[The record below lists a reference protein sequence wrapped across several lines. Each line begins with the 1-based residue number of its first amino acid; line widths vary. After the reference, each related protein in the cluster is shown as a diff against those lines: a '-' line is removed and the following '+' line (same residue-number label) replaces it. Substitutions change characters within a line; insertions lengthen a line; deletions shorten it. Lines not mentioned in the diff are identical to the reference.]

1 MQTEMETA
9 YMPIPLT
16 DADGLDE
23 ASFIEKFGTR
33 DSTQYLQRLREI
45 NEAVQALQLYNPA
58 LHTESLA
65 TE

>member
-1 MQTEMETA
+1 
-9 YMPIPLT
+9 LT

-33 DSTQYLQRLREI
+33 DSPQYLQRLQEI
-45 NEAVQALQLYNPA
+45 NEAVQALQLYNTA
-58 LHTESLA
+58 LHTESMA